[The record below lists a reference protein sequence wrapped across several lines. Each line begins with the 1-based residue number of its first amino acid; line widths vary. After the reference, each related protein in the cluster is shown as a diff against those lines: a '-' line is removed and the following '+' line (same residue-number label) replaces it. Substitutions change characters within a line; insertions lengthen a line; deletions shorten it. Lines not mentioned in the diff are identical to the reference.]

1 MKHATCAM
9 LALAALL
16 LVPGEAIAADTSGAR
31 IVFEGAAS
39 GAPPCAACHGDH
51 LQGTPALKSP
61 AIAGLDVRYILMR
74 LEHYAGPEG
83 HNPQMK
89 QVATTLTA
97 QEKRAVA
104 DYLAGLRR

>member
-1 MKHATCAM
+1 MKMVACSM
-9 LALAALL
+9 LALLL
-16 LVPGEAIAADTSGAR
+16 IPAQASAADTPGAR
-31 IVFEGAAS
+31 IAFEGAAS

-61 AIAGLDVRYILMR
+61 AIAGLEASFVLKR
-74 LEHYAGPEG
+74 LEHYAGPDG

-97 QEKRAVA
+97 QEKSAIA
-104 DYLAGLRR
+104 AYLAGLKRGS